1 MLTFLA
7 LVPCLNEE
15 KFLPQSVLILDAV
28 CQAETDQR
36 IEAAAPQIHKS
47 L

>member
-1 MLTFLA
+1 MLTCLA

-15 KFLPQSVLILDAV
+15 KFLPQSVRVLAAV
-28 CQAETDQR
+28 CQAETDQMV
-36 IEAAAPQIHKS
+36 EAAAPQIHKS